1 MTKLIVADAV
11 LDKILSYDEYFE
23 DCGCNYIS
31 LDAVVSEFNHAE
43 EVDAIPI
50 EYIEAKK
57 KTLHCLIEVEVK
69 HGDMEEAFRLER
81 IIAVMN
87 AIISDWRYDARLK
100 RRWERGEE

>member
-1 MTKLIVADAV
+1 MTRIIDADT
-11 LDKILSYDEYFE
+11 LRITFDGNHEYVE
-23 DCGCNYIS
+23 KSDID
-31 LDAVVSEFNHAE
+31 DAP
-43 EVDAIPI
+43 EVEAIPI

-87 AIISDWRYDARLK
+87 AIISDWRYDTRLAR
-100 RRWERGEE
+100 RAERGEE